1 VITLTAAATIAPAG
15 IVAAMTFCTCG
26 SFKID
31 GMAVGAGGT
40 MVVQT
45 AALTAGIGVIKGGI
59 PIAGGVAL
67 GTIGTE
73 LSEMGGRLGVTGYTR
88 VWRIREDVIG
98 MAPGTGQPNM
108 PAGQGEGLGVAELIV

>member
-1 VITLTAAATIAPAG
+1 
-15 IVAAMTFCTCG
+15 MTFCTNG
-26 SFKID
+26 SFVFD

-40 MVVQT
+40 MVMQT
-45 AALTAGIGVIKGGI
+45 AVLTAGVGVIKGGI

-73 LSEMGGRLGVTGYTR
+73 LTEMGSRLGVTAYTC
-88 VWRIREDVIG
+88 VWRIREDVID
-98 MAPGTGQPNM
+98 MAPGAGQPNM